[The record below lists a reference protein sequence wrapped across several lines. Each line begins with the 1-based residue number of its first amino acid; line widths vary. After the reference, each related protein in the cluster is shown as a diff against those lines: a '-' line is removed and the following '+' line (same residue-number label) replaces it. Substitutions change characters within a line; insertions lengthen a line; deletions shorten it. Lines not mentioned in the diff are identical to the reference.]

1 MWYTYTPLGI
11 YIPVVWNISVYLFRR
26 VFRDGAIVERIILRD
41 RIVGNVK
48 KNHAVTSVD
57 KLLLKQK
64 KLYVLRDIQY
74 GPLLFFLIVVYKIL
88 KTISLEQLTT
98 TAWFFF
104 TFPTILSRKIILS
117 TMAPSRKTRR
127 NR

>member
-1 MWYTYTPLGI
+1 M
-11 YIPVVWNISVYLFRR
+11 
-26 VFRDGAIVERIILRD
+26 
-41 RIVGNVK
+41 GNVK

-74 GPLLFFLIVVYKIL
+74 GPLLFFLIVVYLIL

-98 TAWFFF
+98 ERQGYKFLTVYTCI
-104 TFPTILSRKIILS
+104 TFHFLH
-117 TMAPSRKTRR
+117 
-127 NR
+127 